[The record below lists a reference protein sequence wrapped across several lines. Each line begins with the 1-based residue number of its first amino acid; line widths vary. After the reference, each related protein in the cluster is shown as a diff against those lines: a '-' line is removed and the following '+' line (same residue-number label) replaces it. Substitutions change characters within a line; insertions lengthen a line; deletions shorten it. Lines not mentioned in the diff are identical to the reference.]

1 MLEIKCKKLHEAAQ
15 LPRRDAGN
23 IGWDLTVVRDPS
35 FRELPM
41 SGCGPNCTH
50 YEYTR
55 TLMPGEFHLFHTGLS
70 IAVPKGY
77 GALLWDRSGMG
88 AKRQIHRL
96 AGVIDEN
103 YRGEWLIALIN
114 HSHGV
119 QRITEGDRIIQF
131 ILQENYQAQA
141 NWVDELD
148 ETERG
153 AAGFGSSGA

>member
-1 MLEIKCKKLHEAAQ
+1 MLDIRCKRLHEAAT
-15 LPRRDAGN
+15 LPMRNEGN
-23 IGWDLTVVRDPS
+23 IGWDLSVVRDPS

-41 SGCGPNCTH
+41 SGCGPNCTQ
-50 YEYTR
+50 YEFTR
-55 TLMPGEFHLFHTGLS
+55 ALMPGEFHIFHTGLS
-70 IAVPKGY
+70 IAVPPGY

-88 AKRQIHRL
+88 AKKQIHRL

-131 ILQENYQAQA
+131 VLQKNYEAQA
-141 NWVDELD
+141 LWVEELD
-148 ETERG
+148 ETNRG
-153 AAGFGSSGA
+153 DKGFGSSGN